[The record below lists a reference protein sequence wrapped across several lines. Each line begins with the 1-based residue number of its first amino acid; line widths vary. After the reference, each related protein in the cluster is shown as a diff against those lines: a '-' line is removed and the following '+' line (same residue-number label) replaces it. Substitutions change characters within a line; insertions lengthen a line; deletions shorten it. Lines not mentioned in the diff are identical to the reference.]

1 MNIFIVNH
9 YATPPSLGGLVRHYY
24 FSKYLRAEGHDV
36 RILSASQIHNSD
48 LNFREKGQLMTEKD
62 VDGVPYSFV
71 RTISY
76 SKNNWRRIFNMM
88 QFPINV
94 VKVIKELNKKGEKP
108 DVIYLSSPTP
118 FACYTV
124 IRYAKK
130 NKIPCAMEVRDLW
143 PLSIVNF
150 NHISNNNPI
159 IKILYQ
165 LEKWLY
171 KNTNRLIF
179 TMSGGKQYIID
190 QGWDNQIDL
199 NKVTQIN
206 NGIDLA
212 EFESNKQNFYLEDD
226 DLDNPNYLKIVYTG
240 SVRHIYQL
248 QMIVETAKLCQMNLP
263 NVRFFIFGDGP
274 ERENLENLS
283 KEYQLNN
290 IYFKGRIQKKY
301 IASVLSRADITLL
314 HSKQVDLNKYGISQN
329 KLFEYAAVKKP
340 ILSTIQEHDSIIN
353 KYHCGI
359 QINNQNEKEI
369 YEAIKQFTNLSQEDR
384 DQMGENAYL
393 LAQNHDYKELTKQL
407 LDVLNSLIA

>member
-1 MNIFIVNH
+1 M
-9 YATPPSLGGLVRHYY
+9 
-24 FSKYLRAEGHDV
+24 
-36 RILSASQIHNSD
+36 
-48 LNFREKGQLMTEKD
+48 
-62 VDGVPYSFV
+62 
-71 RTISY
+71 
-76 SKNNWRRIFNMM
+76 
-88 QFPINV
+88 
-94 VKVIKELNKKGEKP
+94 
-108 DVIYLSSPTP
+108 
-118 FACYTV
+118 
-124 IRYAKK
+124 
-130 NKIPCAMEVRDLW
+130 
-143 PLSIVNF
+143 
-150 NHISNNNPI
+150 
-159 IKILYQ
+159 
-165 LEKWLY
+165 
-171 KNTNRLIF
+171 
-179 TMSGGKQYIID
+179 
-190 QGWDNQIDL
+190 
-199 NKVTQIN
+199 
-206 NGIDLA
+206 
-212 EFESNKQNFYLEDD
+212 
-226 DLDNPNYLKIVYTG
+226 KIVYTG

-248 QMIVETAKLCQMNLP
+248 QMIVETAKLCQKDLP

-274 ERENLENLS
+274 ERDNLENLS